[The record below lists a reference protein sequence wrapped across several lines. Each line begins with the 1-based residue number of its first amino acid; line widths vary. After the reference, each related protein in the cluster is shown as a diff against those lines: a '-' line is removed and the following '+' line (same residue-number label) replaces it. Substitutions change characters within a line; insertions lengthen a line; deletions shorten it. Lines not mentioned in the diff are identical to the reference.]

1 MMLSQPPLEFPPKMP
16 PPQPPPQPLLLFPP
30 HTQSK
35 RIIQSIELHPE
46 LLSLTPPQP
55 HPVAVKSLI
64 NFASKKILFM
74 VYTMMDSMF
83 LFPELLKRNIEIF
96 LKK

>member
-1 MMLSQPPLEFPPKMP
+1 MMLSQPQPLELPPKRP
-16 PPQPPPQPLLLFPP
+16 LLPQPQPLLLFPP

-64 NFASKKILFM
+64 NFASKKNFIYGL
-74 VYTMMDSMF
+74 YYDG
-83 LFPELLKRNIEIF
+83 
-96 LKK
+96 